1 MQNSKKEENNKAG
14 KNILFVCA
22 ANIHRSPT
30 AEFWFSLR
38 HPGNEYQSAGSSR
51 AACRIHGG
59 QYITQTQLEWASQII
74 CMDSKNKIQIER
86 EFGKG
91 FSHKIEVV
99 DIPDEYRFLELSLL
113 LEIMDKIKIQ

>member
-1 MQNSKKEENNKAG
+1 MQNSKKEENKQVG

-22 ANIHRSPT
+22 ANINRSPT

-38 HPGNEYQSAGSSR
+38 HPANEYQSAGSSR

-59 QYITQTQLEWASQII
+59 RYLTLTQLDWASHII
-74 CMDSKNKIQIER
+74 CMDSKNKKQIESA
-86 EFGKG
+86 FGTD
-91 FSHKIEVV
+91 FTNKIEVV
-99 DIPDEYRFLELSLL
+99 DIPDEYRFLELPLL